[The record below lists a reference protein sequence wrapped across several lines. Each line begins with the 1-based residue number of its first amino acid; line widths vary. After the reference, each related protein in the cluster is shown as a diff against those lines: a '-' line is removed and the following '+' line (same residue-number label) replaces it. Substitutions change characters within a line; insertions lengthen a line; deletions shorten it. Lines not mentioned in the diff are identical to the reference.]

1 MTIDNSILV
10 VLVSAICSGI
20 SAAIVCYLNQCH
32 FQKKKEEREL
42 ERRIKRDRFYK
53 LYLPIRKILYR
64 RVDFDEGYI
73 GLDDLSVE
81 EVIDTIVQNID
92 LADDDLEGYYWH
104 FYEALNYRYLERG
117 QYPDSDAYEPPMDED
132 RKFLDF
138 IEKKY
143 KKLRRELHMT

>member
-20 SAAIVCYLNQCH
+20 FAVIVCYLHQCH

-42 ERRIKRDRFYK
+42 GRRIKRDRFYK

-64 RVDFDEGYI
+64 RVVFDEGYI

-117 QYPDSDAYEPPMDED
+117 QYPDGDAYEPPMDED

-143 KKLRRELHMT
+143 KKLRSELHMT

>member
-20 SAAIVCYLNQCH
+20 SAVIVCYLNQCH

-64 RVDFDEGYI
+64 QVVFDEGYI

-81 EVIDTIVQNID
+81 EVIDTIAQNID
-92 LADDDLEGYYWH
+92 LADDNLEDYYWH

-117 QYPDSDAYEPPMDED
+117 QHPDSDVYEPPMDED

>member
-1 MTIDNSILV
+1 MTIDNSIPV

-64 RVDFDEGYI
+64 RV
-73 GLDDLSVE
+73 VE

-117 QYPDSDAYEPPMDED
+117 QYLDSDAYEPPMDED
-132 RKFLDF
+132 RKFLEF
-138 IEKKY
+138 IESGY
-143 KKLRRELHMT
+143 KKLKCELHMI